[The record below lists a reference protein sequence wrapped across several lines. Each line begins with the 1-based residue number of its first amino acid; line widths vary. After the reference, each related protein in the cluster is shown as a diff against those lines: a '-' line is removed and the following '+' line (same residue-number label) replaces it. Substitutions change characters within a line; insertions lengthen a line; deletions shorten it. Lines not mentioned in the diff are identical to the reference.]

1 MGVTVEKR
9 SRARLWIVAGIVVV
23 AIGFL
28 VFQGLGNATLYFYQ
42 ADEAVERQDEL
53 GEKRFRLEG
62 VVVPGTVEQDGNG
75 VAFEVVNNDVTV
87 DVVHEGDPP
96 ELFQPDIPVVL
107 EGRFVGN
114 AEFASD
120 RIMVR
125 HSEEY
130 QAENEDRLTTATTQ
144 PSTGR

>member
-1 MGVTVEKR
+1 MTTTQRRG
-9 SRARLWIVAGIVVV
+9 RARLWIVAGVVVV

-42 ADEAVERQDEL
+42 ADEAVERRDEL

-62 VVVPGTVEQDGNG
+62 LVEDEPSTGPDGTEFVIAGESGQ
-75 VAFEVVNNDVTV
+75 TV
-87 DVVHEGDPP
+87 SVVHAGDPP
-96 ELFQPDIPVVL
+96 ELFQPGIPVVL
-107 EGRFVGN
+107 EGRFDGDRR
-114 AEFASD
+114 FASD

-130 QAENEDRLTTATTQ
+130 EAENEDRLADART
-144 PSTGR
+144 SDE